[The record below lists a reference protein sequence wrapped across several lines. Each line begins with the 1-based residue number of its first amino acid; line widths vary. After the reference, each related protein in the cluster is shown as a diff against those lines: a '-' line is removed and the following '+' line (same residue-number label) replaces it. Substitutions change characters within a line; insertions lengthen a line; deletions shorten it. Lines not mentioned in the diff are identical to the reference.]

1 MLPAYR
7 CGAVSM
13 TGAVLYQETGDAR
26 RRVAYITLTHTG
38 KFNAMSRAM
47 WRTLKQHFELIAQN
61 VALRCVVIR
70 GADGHF
76 CAGGDIAEYPG
87 FRFDP
92 VALRAFHE
100 EDVWGAL
107 QAMLACNVPLIAQ
120 IEGNCMGAGLEIAS
134 CCDIRM
140 AAQSAKFGAPIARLG
155 FPMAPKEAALVAQAV
170 GSTTAR
176 AMLLSAAVFDA
187 PHMLARDFLTQVLD
201 DGALAP
207 TVEATAQRIASLAP
221 NAARLNKQTLRGL
234 NMPLAPMD
242 TAQETIDLVATSPPD
257 PYAYATSAEHREGI
271 AAFLEKRPP
280 LF

>member
-1 MLPAYR
+1 
-7 CGAVSM
+7 M
-13 TGAVLYQETGDAR
+13 TGSVLYQETGDAN
-26 RRVAYITLTHTG
+26 RRVAHITLSHAG

-47 WRTLKQHFELIAQN
+47 WRALKQHFEVIAQN
-61 VALRCVVIR
+61 HELRCVVVR
-70 GADGHF
+70 GAGSHF

-92 VALRAFHE
+92 DALRAFHE
-100 EDVWGAL
+100 DDVWGAL
-107 QAMLACNVPLIAQ
+107 QAMLACDLPLIAQ

-134 CCDIRM
+134 CCDIRL

-187 PHMLARDFLTQVLD
+187 PHMLARDFLTQVID
-201 DGALAP
+201 DGALAN
-207 TVEATAQRIASLAP
+207 TVEATAQRIAALAP
-221 NAARLNKQTLRGL
+221 NAARMNKQTLRGL
-234 NMPLAPMD
+234 NMPLAPME
-242 TAQETIDLVATSPPD
+242 TAQAAIDLGASMSPN
-257 PYAYATSAEHREGI
+257 PYTYAPSAEHREGI